1 MPHAEAPFHDTEH
14 GETRKLQPSRY
25 RHFMT
30 AKALHIKTDGT
41 FTELTLSGNYQ
52 EINALVG
59 GWFDAVRGEDFVVYV
74 HDEGLLIEGF
84 EPNVFAT
91 MLTGRVIFGDVV
103 IVGALNEDGE
113 YDGENHDVPDEI
125 VRLAHE
131 ECLRVNTSE
140 SYRQRV
146 IDGRNEIMRDPVQVY
161 SQNADGEWERV

>member
-1 MPHAEAPFHDTEH
+1 MT
-14 GETRKLQPSRY
+14 
-25 RHFMT
+25 T

-74 HDEGLLIEGF
+74 HDEGLLIGL

-91 MLTGRVIFGDVV
+91 MLTGQVIVGDVV
-103 IVGALNEDGE
+103 IVGALNENGE
-113 YDGENHDVPDEI
+113 YDGENHDVPEI
-125 VRLAHE
+125 VVNLAHN

-146 IDGRNEIMRDPVQVY
+146 IQGRDEIMRDPVQVY
-161 SQNADGEWERV
+161 SQNENGEWERV

>member
-1 MPHAEAPFHDTEH
+1 
-14 GETRKLQPSRY
+14 
-25 RHFMT
+25 MT

-52 EINALVG
+52 EINNLVG

-74 HDEGLLIEGF
+74 HDEGLLIGL

-91 MLTGRVIFGDVV
+91 MLTGRVIVGDVV
-103 IVGALNEDGE
+103 IVGALNENGE

-125 VRLAHE
+125 VRLTHE

-146 IDGRNEIMRDPVQVY
+146 IQGRDQIMRDPIQVY
-161 SQNADGEWERV
+161 GQNEKGEWERV

>member
-1 MPHAEAPFHDTEH
+1 MIES
-14 GETRKLQPSRY
+14 SRY
-25 RHFMT
+25 DYYMKT
-30 AKALHIKTDGT
+30 AQALHIKTDGT
-41 FTELTLSGNYQ
+41 FTEFTLSGDYRQ
-52 EINALVG
+52 INDLVG

-103 IVGALNEDGE
+103 IVGCLNENGE
-113 YDGENHDVPDEI
+113 YDGENYDVPQI
-125 VRLAHE
+125 VADLAHN

-146 IDGRNEIMRDPVQVY
+146 IQGRDEIMRDPIQVY
-161 SQNADGEWERV
+161 GQNENGEWERV

>member
-1 MPHAEAPFHDTEH
+1 MAWA
-14 GETRKLQPSRY
+14 SRY
-25 RHFMT
+25 NDGMTT

-74 HDEGLLIEGF
+74 HDEGLLIGL

-91 MLTGRVIFGDVV
+91 MLTGQVIVGDVV
-103 IVGALNEDGE
+103 IVGALNENGE
-113 YDGENHDVPDEI
+113 YDGENHDVPEI
-125 VRLAHE
+125 VVNLAHN

-146 IDGRNEIMRDPVQVY
+146 IQGRDEIMRDPVQVY
-161 SQNADGEWERV
+161 SQNENGEWERV

>member
-1 MPHAEAPFHDTEH
+1 MAWV
-14 GETRKLQPSRY
+14 SRY
-25 RHFMT
+25 NDGMTT

-103 IVGALNEDGE
+103 IVGALNENGE
-113 YDGENHDVPDEI
+113 YDGENHDVPEI
-125 VRLAHE
+125 VVNLAHN

-146 IDGRNEIMRDPVQVY
+146 IEGRDEIMRDPVQVY
-161 SQNADGEWERV
+161 SQNENGEWERV